1 MHVLFIEPFCGGS
14 HGAFLRT
21 LSDGLRERFDV
32 RCTVLSMP
40 ARHWKWRMRGAV
52 PWLAQ
57 EHDAELCRSYDLVF
71 ASSFLAL
78 AELVGLYPHLGSVPR
93 VLYFHENQLTYPVR
107 AGFSGERDHHF
118 GFTQMVSA
126 LAATRCVFNSEFNRQ
141 SFLDAG
147 QDCLARMPDAV
158 PDKWR
163 QRVASASDVIGLPLE
178 LPELAGTVFRDA
190 APDSRACGPIILW
203 NHRWEH
209 DKNPA
214 EFFAALLALRAASVP
229 FRIAVCGE
237 SFSEIPKAM
246 ARAKLALADQTE
258 HWGFLATRAD
268 YLALLSRAQIAV
280 STSNHEFF
288 GVSAIEAAWMGARPL
303 VPDRLSYP
311 ELFAAEFRYRELLP
325 ELERMCRGWRVG
337 DLDLRE
343 DRRSAF
349 AKHRAGTVVAQFHEF
364 FVKHL
369 AAPHERTP

>member
-1 MHVLFIEPFCGGS
+1 MHVLFIEPYCGGS

-21 LSDGLRERFDV
+21 LTDGLRDRFDV
-32 RCTVLSMP
+32 QCTVLTMP

-57 EHDAELCRSYDLVF
+57 EHDSELRRGYDLVF

-93 VLYFHENQLTYPVR
+93 ILYFHENQLTYPVR

-147 QDCLARMPDAV
+147 QECLERMPDAV
-158 PDKWR
+158 PSRWR
-163 QRVASASDVIGLPLE
+163 QRVAAASDVIGLPME
-178 LPELAGTVFRDA
+178 LPEVADTVFCDA
-190 APDSRACGPIILW
+190 DLGSRLRGPIILW

-214 EFFAALLALRAASVP
+214 EFFAALLALRATSVP
-229 FRIAVCGE
+229 FRVAVCGQ
-237 SFSEIPKAM
+237 SFREIPEEM
-246 ARAKLALADQTE
+246 VSARQALADQTE
-258 HWGFLATRAD
+258 HWGFLATRSE

-280 STSNHEFF
+280 STADHEFF
-288 GVSAIEAAWMGARPL
+288 GVSALEAAWMGARPL

-311 ELFAAEFRYRELLP
+311 ELFAAEYRYRDLLP
-325 ELERMCRGWRVG
+325 ELERLCGAWVSG
-337 DLDLRE
+337 DLNLRE
-343 DRRSAF
+343 DRRSEF
-349 AKHRAGTVVAQFHEF
+349 AKHRSEPVLARYYDLFVELLAQ
-364 FVKHL
+364 VSL
-369 AAPHERTP
+369 